1 MRWGIADAVF
11 VLPKGSFLGKA
22 MIVGRRMG
30 RDGTVWVYAA
40 LQKCVPTR

>member
-22 MIVGRRMG
+22 MIDGRRLG
-30 RDGTVWVYAA
+30 REGTVWVCAA
-40 LQKCVPTR
+40 F